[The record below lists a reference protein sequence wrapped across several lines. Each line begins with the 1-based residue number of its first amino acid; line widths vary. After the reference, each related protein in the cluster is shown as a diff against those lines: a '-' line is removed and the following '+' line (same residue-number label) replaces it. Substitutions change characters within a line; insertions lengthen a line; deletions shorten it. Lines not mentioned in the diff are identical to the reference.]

1 VKQEQIMTIYLS
13 PYRRMAAMRE
23 AMNRLVEENLP
34 EVSTSEREM
43 ALAVDVL
50 AGEEGYTLRA
60 LVPGLEAED
69 LEIEIINNTV
79 TIRGEFKCEEDQGG
93 KYLTCELPNG
103 RFSRVITL
111 PVAVDS
117 TKAEANLKNG
127 VLKLY
132 IPKAESHRPKSIKVS
147 AG

>member
-1 VKQEQIMTIYLS
+1 MTIYLS

-23 AMNRLVEENLP
+23 AMNRLMEENMP
-34 EVSTSEREM
+34 EMNATAEREM
-43 ALAVDVL
+43 TLAVDVL
-50 AGEEGYTLRA
+50 AGEEGYTMRA

-69 LEIEIINNTV
+69 LEIEILNNTV
-79 TIRGEFKCEEDQGG
+79 TIRGEFKSSTEQDG
-93 KYLTCELPNG
+93 KYLACELPSG

-117 TKAEANLKNG
+117 TKVEASLKNG

-132 IPKAESHRPKSIKVS
+132 VPKAESHRPKMIKIN
-147 AG
+147 AN